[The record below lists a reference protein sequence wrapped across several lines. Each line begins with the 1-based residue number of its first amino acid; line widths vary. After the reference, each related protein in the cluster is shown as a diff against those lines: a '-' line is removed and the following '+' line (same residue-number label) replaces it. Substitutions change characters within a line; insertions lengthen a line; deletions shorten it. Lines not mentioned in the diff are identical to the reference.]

1 MTRTTI
7 DPSALIHEKAI
18 VEPGARIGAR
28 TRIWAFAHVL
38 PGAAIGDDC
47 NICDHVF
54 IENDV
59 MVGNRVT
66 VKCGVYIWD
75 GARVDDLVF
84 LGPNVAFTND
94 VMPRSKRHL
103 EVYPRLHIKRGA
115 SVGANAT
122 ILPGIM
128 IGQWAMIGASCVV
141 VSDVPDF
148 ALMVGNPMRHIGYVC
163 ICTTR
168 LVVPHE
174 PGNVSCSCGR
184 MYEWDGSQLRI
195 VDTDDPDW

>member
-1 MTRTTI
+1 MNTQT
-7 DPSALIHEKAI
+7 SVFIHDEAI
-18 VEPGARIGAR
+18 VESGARIGAR
-28 TRIWAFAHVL
+28 TRVWAFAHVL
-38 PGAAIGDDC
+38 AGAVIGDEC

-59 MVGNRVT
+59 LLGNRVT

-75 GARVDDLVF
+75 GVRVDDLVF

-103 EVYPRLHIKRGA
+103 RSFPRLHIQRGA

-122 ILPGIM
+122 ILPGIT
-128 IGQWAMIGASCVV
+128 IGKWAMIGAGCVV

-148 ALMVGNPMRHIGYVC
+148 ALMVGNPMRQIGHVC
-163 ICTTR
+163 ICTAR
-168 LVVPHE
+168 LTVPSDA
-174 PGNVSCSCGR
+174 GRVSCSCGR
-184 MYEWDGSQLRI
+184 VYEWDGSQLSI
-195 VDTDDPDW
+195 VGADDPDW